1 MRALREPQKLA
12 QYFPCAKRTTN
23 PTCWAGQGVLA
34 DRVLHLLY
42 TMAITPGHPEA
53 MTKAREGLRSA
64 LGCYNKALGDD
75 RARACPPPLSA
86 G

>member
-1 MRALREPQKLA
+1 
-12 QYFPCAKRTTN
+12 
-23 PTCWAGQGVLA
+23 VLA